1 MDENKDQTLPKDLN
15 SDYSLPGRL
24 EESNPEYF
32 NLETAQPKSNPKVFL
47 IIIVSFIVISS
58 TFFSFY
64 FLNQNEIDSQII
76 ENTLDLEQILSN
88 KYDIGEYGSDH
99 AHAAIVV
106 IVNNTKLNFSLP
118 QFQITS
124 KFIHFENGNSY
135 LIHKHATGV
144 PLEMLFSSFG
154 MNIISNCMF
163 LKSDSTSYV
172 KTKKFCIQENQYLL
186 YYVNGK
192 EYHSDITRYEI
203 HHNDRIL
210 ISLGNMESIPKQLE
224 HLESLEIF
232 DIPNKTPQP
241 SVEEFTI

>member
-1 MDENKDQTLPKDLN
+1 MDKNKTHTLPKDIN

-24 EESNPEYF
+24 EESNSEDF
-32 NLETAQPKSNPKVFL
+32 NSDTAQPKFNLKVFL
-47 IIIVSFIVISS
+47 IIIISFIVISS
-58 TFFSFY
+58 TFFSLY

-76 ENTLDLEQILSN
+76 ENTLDSEQILSN

-99 AHAAIVV
+99 AHAVIVV
-106 IVNNTKLNFSLP
+106 IVNNTKLNFGLP
-118 QFQITS
+118 QFQLTS

-154 MNIISNCMF
+154 MDITSDCIF

-172 KTKKFCIQENQYLL
+172 KTKKFCIQGNQYLS

-192 EYHSDITRYEI
+192 EYNSDITQYEI
-203 HHNDRIL
+203 NNNDRIL
-210 ISLGNMESIPKQLE
+210 ISLGNMDSIPKQLK

-232 DIPNKTPQP
+232 DIPNKTPP
-241 SVEEFTI
+241 SSVKEFTV